1 MSLPEISSLLRE
13 FFLEGLGQGGVTNI
27 LPVKPFE
34 TVMVI
39 KGYTNKIELN
49 YSKTEQTAGFSADC
63 KVWATKRRKIK
74 TDKDTRGLVIE
85 RNPVKRSVLGPPYQ
99 VRVKHSPKD
108 ENTTT

>member
-39 KGYTNKIELN
+39 KGYTNTIELN
-49 YSKTEQTAGFSADC
+49 
-63 KVWATKRRKIK
+63 
-74 TDKDTRGLVIE
+74 
-85 RNPVKRSVLGPPYQ
+85 
-99 VRVKHSPKD
+99 
-108 ENTTT
+108 